1 MADIDDT
8 EEMMAEPAATEEPID
23 ADFEPAPRKS
33 VTRKDSRRGPG
44 WFGVAIA
51 SLLAAG
57 AGGAIGIALDDKAA
71 PGSAVGSAEIVDLR
85 SSQEATD
92 IALNKLQR
100 DMAESENRLQEQMKT
115 LLAGDGDR
123 EGLQAL
129 VEELNIV
136 SQRLDEALA
145 PGGAGLTAEALG
157 AIEARLDA
165 LEMPLDE
172 TGRASPAEVTRALA
186 ALTQK
191 LDRVE
196 AAQKEIEIGMA
207 EREAAVKQLGDRL
220 TDIEFST
227 AGTAGQGGESVK
239 ALREEIQAIKSDLE
253 ARQSATET
261 EAGAASADIEK
272 YKALIAAMQ
281 DKQNAGQQEADASRS
296 LARAALALS
305 SIEAAARRGN
315 SFRAD
320 YVRLKAALPDGQ
332 DVRALADLSE
342 QEVPTLTSLRAAFGP
357 AREAALKAARESARK
372 SGWGWVDDVF
382 GDVVTFRKGDGSE
395 APETILQNARANL
408 DEGDLAAAVKKV
420 KLLKGKAGDEM
431 SDWID
436 QAEQRIR
443 LEEGL
448 ERLRIRLAGA
458 E

>member
-1 MADIDDT
+1 MPDIDDT
-8 EEMMAEPAATEEPID
+8 EEIASEPAAPEEPID
-23 ADFEPAPRKS
+23 ADFEPAPRTS
-33 VTRKDSRRGPG
+33 LARKDSRRGPG

-57 AGGAIGIALDDKAA
+57 AGGAIGIALDDKTAS
-71 PGSAVGSAEIVDLR
+71 GSVVGSAEMADLR

-92 IALNKLQR
+92 ITLNKLQR

-115 LLAGDGDR
+115 LLAGDGNR

-129 VEELNIV
+129 VEELSIV

-145 PGGAGLTAEALG
+145 PGAAGISAEALE

-165 LEMPLDE
+165 LEKPFDE
-172 TGRASPAEVTRALA
+172 TGKASPREVTRALA

-191 LDRVE
+191 LERIE
-196 AAQKEIEIGMA
+196 AVQKEIGISQA
-207 EREAAVKQLGDRL
+207 ERDAAVKQLGDRL
-220 TDIEFST
+220 TDIEFSG
-227 AGTAGQGGESVK
+227 AGTDGRAGESVM
-239 ALREEIQAIKSDLE
+239 ALREEVDALKADLE
-253 ARQSATET
+253 AWRSATET
-261 EAGAASADIEK
+261 SAGAASADIEK

-281 DKQNAGQQEADASRS
+281 DKQDTGRQEADASRS

-305 SIEAAARRGN
+305 SIEAAARRGH

-320 YVRLKAALPDGQ
+320 YVRLKSALPDER

-342 QEVPTLTSLRAAFGP
+342 MEVPTETSLRAAFGP
-357 AREAALKAARESARK
+357 ASEAALKAVRGTGRK

-382 GDVVTFRKGDGSE
+382 GDVVTFRKGDESE
-395 APETILQNARANL
+395 APQTILQNARAKL
-408 DEGDLAAAVKKV
+408 DEGDLAAAVKNAKM
-420 KLLKGKAGDEM
+420 LKGKARDEM